1 MADYFT
7 SFSCLFDTGSQ
18 ENAER
23 AAVIRDE
30 LAAELERDEGCALGF
45 TMDAGEHGP
54 PGTLWLYSDDYGEP
68 EHVIDFV
75 LRCAEAFDLKGRWGF
90 VWALTCTRPRLDG
103 FGGGAQLI
111 DLTARKSIDWIDCE
125 HWLAAVLAE
134 DEPADPI
141 PDSI

>member
-7 SFSCLFDTGSQ
+7 SFSCLFETGSP
-18 ENAER
+18 ENIER

-30 LAAELERDEGCALGF
+30 LAAELEREEGCSLGF
-45 TMDAGEHGP
+45 NMEAYQDSW
-54 PGTLWLYSDDYGEP
+54 PGTLWISSQDFGESD
-68 EHVIDFV
+68 HVIAFV
-75 LRCAEAFDLKGRWGF
+75 LRCAEAFDLHGRWGF
-90 VWALTCTRPRLDG
+90 VWSLTCSKPRLDG

-111 DLTARKSIDWIDCE
+111 DLTARKSIDWIDCD

-134 DEPADPI
+134 GEPADPI